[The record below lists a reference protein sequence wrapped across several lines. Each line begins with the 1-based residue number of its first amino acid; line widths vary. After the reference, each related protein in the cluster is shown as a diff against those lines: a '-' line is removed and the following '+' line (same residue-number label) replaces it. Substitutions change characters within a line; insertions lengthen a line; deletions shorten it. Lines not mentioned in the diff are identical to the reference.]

1 MIVAQQ
7 FIAGGRL
14 KRRVRPGRDDRS
26 TVCAREVALE
36 AKGNGSFVPPGRTP
50 LLGHFPALR
59 TGLLLSGSP
68 SGTTLLGAY
77 PTSCV
82 DANARP
88 AGYQIR
94 DLRKSTRLQ

>member
-14 KRRVRPGRDDRS
+14 KRRVRPGLSAIVRMTKEGRDDRS

-50 LLGHFPALR
+50 LWAISQHFVLGFIESLR
-59 TGLLLSGSP
+59 DESSRRISNLL
-68 SGTTLLGAY
+68 
-77 PTSCV
+77 C
-82 DANARP
+82 
-88 AGYQIR
+88 
-94 DLRKSTRLQ
+94 

>member
-36 AKGNGSFVPPGRTP
+36 AKGNGSFVPSSFVILTMADRPGRTP
-50 LLGHFPALR
+50 LWAISQHFVLGFYEAQFVKTQR
-59 TGLLLSGSP
+59 QKKVS
-68 SGTTLLGAY
+68 
-77 PTSCV
+77 
-82 DANARP
+82 
-88 AGYQIR
+88 
-94 DLRKSTRLQ
+94 